1 MQNEVTSYFH
11 RLGLNLVK
19 VNVGIQITCFI
30 YVISLL
36 QGKKNCLPVNLLMCL
51 HGRVLRR

>member
-51 HGRVLRR
+51 HGRVLRQ